1 MILNS
6 ITLENFKSHKYSH
19 IDLDKGI
26 TLILGENGAG
36 KSTIFE
42 AISYAFF
49 KEFTGKIDDVK
60 RQSNN
65 EMDIVKEMKVTI
77 EFEKSGKHYKLI
89 RSKKSNSSAELM
101 TWENDKFGM
110 LCKGDKQ
117 VTQELQRILELDSKS
132 FLNAVYI
139 RQGDITELIEKT
151 AAEKKEFI
159 GKLLNIDSVQKAH
172 DELKGII
179 DKYNDEKNKN
189 DGKLSEKIKIEE
201 NIEELNLNL
210 KKNKETLNTL
220 STEQSIIETAFN
232 KLKEEMQVSD
242 DNKSRYNAKM
252 SELKQ
257 QKKIIHTFEEQ
268 KKTINTK
275 LQEIEKYEEECKKL
289 KKYVEKLPYLEDF
302 KNLKIELDK
311 LGDKIKSINEQIVKI
326 EKNKQIVNENKKFYD
341 DYDKVQKDIEA
352 LTENRKK
359 LEYKVKENQKIN
371 VKLSESQKRKDE
383 NLKYIRKRSDIAS
396 ELFGKNFNN
405 PEEVEKKVLEEKEIS
420 KEKAEQIT
428 KKINANNEELSV
440 IKNELSNTKKSL
452 KDLENTQDTCP
463 ICQSSISHEKHVE
476 LSEKYHESIISF
488 EKRINELTNENT
500 NQTEEIE
507 KINQYL
513 KDIDKID
520 LSLLKEK
527 YDEFNELCI
536 EIKSL
541 KKLIPEIEK
550 DENDLKNIDEKINN
564 QNEHMKGIENKRQD
578 YLLAKKTIEDLK
590 DLDEL
595 NNEKNEYL
603 NSFEKIKKECRY
615 MMEKYAIKDDI
626 DRTIKYTKKQ
636 ADLYNEYQGAIKD
649 KDNTLKEKESIN
661 DNLTIE
667 QDNLKNITEEIN
679 NIDYDDEKNKKIHED
694 YTSNEKKLKEKEL
707 SLAGMSVNIKKD
719 EEQLEKYREELEELK
734 ELSKEQNNLKDYLKF
749 LNDIRDFYGKD
760 GVQKILRDQAKP
772 KIEKATIDIFN
783 EFDFNYSSLK
793 LDSNYDI
800 KIETKD
806 GDREL
811 NLMSGGEKIVIAL
824 ALRLGIAR
832 VVSKNKTE
840 LLLLDEPTIHLD
852 AERRASLIDTINSI
866 SIVPQMIIV
875 THDDEMEPIANKIV
889 KVVKQNG
896 ISSIDNS

>member
-19 IDLDKGI
+19 IDLNKGI

-49 KEFTGKIDDVK
+49 KDFTGKIDDVK
-60 RQSNN
+60 RQSND

-77 EFEKSGKHYKLI
+77 EFEIGGKHYKLI
-89 RSKKSNSSAELM
+89 RGKKSSTIARLM
-101 TWENDKFGM
+101 TLENDDFST
-110 LCKGDKQ
+110 LCKGDTQ
-117 VTQELQRILELDSKS
+117 VTDELQKILELDSKS

-139 RQGDITELIEKT
+139 RQGDITELIEKS

-201 NIEELNLNL
+201 NMEELNLNL
-210 KKNKETLNTL
+210 EKNNATLN
-220 STEQSIIETAFN
+220 SIISELSIIQTTFD
-232 KLKEEMQVSD
+232 KLKEDMKISD
-242 DNKSRYNAKM
+242 DNKIRYNTKI

-257 QKKIIHTFEEQ
+257 QEKIIHNLENQ
-268 KKTINTK
+268 KNNINIK
-275 LQEIEKYEEECKKL
+275 IQEIEKYEEECKKL
-289 KKYVEKLPYLEDF
+289 YKYVEKLPYLEEF

-311 LGDKIKSINEQIVKI
+311 LEDKIKNVNEQIDKI
-326 EKNKQIVNENKKFYD
+326 EVNKQILNENKKYYD
-341 DYDKVQKDIEA
+341 EYDVVKKDIGEF
-352 LTENRKK
+352 TENRKI
-359 LEYKVKENQKIN
+359 LEEKVKKNQEII
-371 VKLSESQKRKDE
+371 VKLSESKTKNDD
-383 NLKYIRKRSDIAS
+383 NLKYIRNVSDYAS
-396 ELFGKNFNN
+396 KLFKENFSS
-405 PEEVEKKVLEEKEIS
+405 PEEVENKVLEEKKNSTEN
-420 KEKAEQIT
+420 AEEIT
-428 KKINANNEELSV
+428 KKINSNNEELSV

-452 KDLENTQDTCP
+452 KDLDNTQDTCP

-476 LSEKYHESIISF
+476 LSEKYRESIKSF
-488 EKRINELTNENT
+488 EKRINELTNEN
-500 NQTEEIE
+500 NNKKEEIE
-507 KINQYL
+507 NINQYL
-513 KDIDKID
+513 KDIDQID
-520 LSLLKEK
+520 LSLLKDK
-527 YDEFNELCI
+527 YNEFNRLYA
-536 EIKSL
+536 EIKEL
-541 KKLIPEIEK
+541 NELIPEIEK
-550 DENDLKNIDEKINN
+550 NEKDLKNIDEEINN
-564 QNEHMKGIENKRQD
+564 KNEYLKDIENKRQN

-595 NNEKNEYL
+595 NNERNEYL
-603 NSFEKIKKECRY
+603 NSFEKIKKECRD

-626 DRTIKYTKKQ
+626 EGTIKFTRKQ
-636 ADLYNEYQGAIKD
+636 VDLYNEYQGAIKD
-649 KDNTLKEKESIN
+649 KENNLKEKENIIN
-661 DNLTIE
+661 NLTTE
-667 QDNLKNITEEIN
+667 QDNLKNITEQIN
-679 NIDYDDEKNKKIHED
+679 NIDYDDEKNKKLHED
-694 YTSNEKKLKEKEL
+694 YTSNETKLKEKEL
-707 SLAGMSVNIKKD
+707 NLAGMRVNIKKD
-719 EEQLEKYREELEELK
+719 EEQLEKYRDELK
-734 ELSKEQNNLKDYLKF
+734 ELKEISIEQNNLKDYLKF
-749 LNDIRDFYGKD
+749 LNNIRDFYGKD

-811 NLMSGGEKIVIAL
+811 KLMSGGEKIVIAL

-875 THDDEMEPIANKIV
+875 THDDEMEPIANNIV
-889 KVVKQNG
+889 KVIKQNG
-896 ISSIDNS
+896 ISYIDNS